1 VLLRPGAITPQAIFD
16 KLHVRVQPAAT
27 ATSATAAPQ
36 APGTLLA
43 HYAPRAKLRIMEAKD
58 MQAALDLLG
67 NDAPAI
73 GIWSRTPLRS
83 NASKVRL
90 ATMPGN
96 AEEAARE
103 LFARLRAFDEQGM
116 TLIWVEPVSTAPEW
130 EAVADRLRRAA
141 AA

>member
-1 VLLRPGAITPQAIFD
+1 
-16 KLHVRVQPAAT
+16 
-27 ATSATAAPQ
+27 
-36 APGTLLA
+36 
-43 HYAPRAKLRIMEAKD
+43 M
-58 MQAALDLLG
+58 
-67 NDAPAI
+67 
-73 GIWSRTPLRS
+73 RS